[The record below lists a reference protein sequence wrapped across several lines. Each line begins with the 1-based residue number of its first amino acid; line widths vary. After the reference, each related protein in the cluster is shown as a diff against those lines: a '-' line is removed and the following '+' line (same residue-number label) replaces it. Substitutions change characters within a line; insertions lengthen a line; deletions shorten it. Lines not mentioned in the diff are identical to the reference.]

1 MLPPLFLY
9 KYAVKA
15 TPVYRRGATQASP
28 PPIRTSPAPTRLF
41 YDGSQ
46 IRIIQI
52 CSQSYTCLPARGDA
66 SIPTTHPHLSRPY
79 AAFLDETLAI
89 ATVSRDLVYDCA
101 ILDEQQAFKAFA
113 KLACFAVA
121 HEYGVTGLEWYSTLV
136 PDGGLNLAS
145 PFERNEPGAVWQVG
159 PRLLFGAY

>member
-1 MLPPLFLY
+1 MVNTTMQPKLQRFTGEGRCWHLSVS
-9 KYAVKA
+9 A
-15 TPVYRRGATQASP
+15 
-28 PPIRTSPAPTRLF
+28 TRLRRYSF
-41 YDGSQ
+41 AVSRD
-46 IRIIQI
+46 
-52 CSQSYTCLPARGDA
+52 ARR
-66 SIPTTHPHLSRPY
+66 SIPTTRPHRSRPY

-101 ILDEQQAFKAFA
+101 ILDEQQAFKAFT

-136 PDGGLNLAS
+136 PDGGLNFTR

-159 PRLLFGAY
+159 LRLLFGAY